1 MEIAKDDSAL
11 TEIADGSY
19 LKILFVRCAFYH
31 IKLSF
36 IIPQVTEN
44 NKVKIW

>member
-11 TEIADGSY
+11 TQIADEFY
-19 LKILFVRCAFYH
+19 LKILFVRCAFYR

-44 NKVKIW
+44 NKVKI